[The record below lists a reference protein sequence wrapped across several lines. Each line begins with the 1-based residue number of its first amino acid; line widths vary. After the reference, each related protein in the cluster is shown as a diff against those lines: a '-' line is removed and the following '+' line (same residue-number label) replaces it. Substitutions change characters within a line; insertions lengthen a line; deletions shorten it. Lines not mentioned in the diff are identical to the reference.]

1 MKKQIYWMLTAFA
14 ALTLS
19 FVSCNGKGSANQKAD
34 PLNDSMAMAI
44 GYMQGLNYSQ
54 QMQMQNAQAEG
65 SDTLN
70 RAKFLEGFQK
80 GISMADPAQYAYYL
94 GLVNGMN
101 VCKGNMES
109 YLNNELFKKY
119 FVAAF
124 KGDSTQI
131 KWSEDAANDYYQR
144 ESEAF
149 NKRIS
154 EKKYGENKTKGA
166 EYIKKFSEGKDVK
179 TLPSGVAYRV
189 LTPGKEDGA
198 TPTAS
203 DTVKVNYK
211 GHLIDSEE
219 PFDSSYDRGEP
230 AVFPVDGVIPGWTEM
245 LQQMKEGEKVEVVI
259 PFDKA
264 YGENG
269 SGRTIPPY
277 STLVFE
283 VELLQVIPAAA
294 PATK

>member
-131 KWSEDAANDYYQR
+131 KWSENAANDYYQR

-179 TLPSGVAYRV
+179 TLPSGVAYKV

-198 TPTAS
+198 TPTAV

>member
-34 PLNDSMAMAI
+34 PLNDSMSMAI

>member
-198 TPTAS
+198 TPTAV

-211 GHLIDSEE
+211 GQLIESKE